1 MRCNNCGW
9 DNAPGST
16 SCVKCGH
23 PLQIENVGYNANND
37 PYQGVKVPNNNQ
49 GGSPQPRP
57 TVISSQPAEA
67 PVPRPTRVAHG
78 PIQQDP
84 MLKSTVVQTPSGC
97 PHCGYPVMGSFT
109 SCPNCGAELAPKPT
123 TIQNSS
129 TPPAAEPAPE
139 PAPVAAPVAAP
150 IVPPPTVAVVNTA
163 KAGLTDLGIDE
174 QVKCDK
180 CGAEVSVEFSYCPKC
195 GERIHL
201 PTIRAIRHKS
211 TPPPEP
217 PKPKCSLTLI
227 PEEEEQA
234 EPIKKDYEGASIIL
248 TRENT
253 EADNRTITSKEQAE
267 LICEDG
273 KWFVLNKSELG
284 STYLAAS
291 RKLELQQGDIIVMG
305 DRRFKF
311 EAEEQTE
318 NK

>member
-37 PYQGVKVPNNNQ
+37 PYQGVKMPNNNH
-49 GGSPQPRP
+49 GSEPQPRP
-57 TVISSQPAEA
+57 TIINSQPAET
-67 PVPRPTRVAHG
+67 PVPRPTRVAYG
-78 PIQQDP
+78 PIQQDQ
-84 MLKSTVVQTPSGC
+84 MLKSTIVQTPKSC

-109 SCPNCGAELAPKPT
+109 SCPNCGAEIAPKPT
-123 TIQNSS
+123 TIQNSAMPPS
-129 TPPAAEPAPE
+129 TDPVPKAAPE
-139 PAPVAAPVAAP
+139 ATPIVAP
-150 IVPPPTVAVVNTA
+150 ITIPVTSAV

-174 QVKCDK
+174 QLKCNK
-180 CGAEVSVEFSYCPKC
+180 CGAKVSVEFSFCPKC

-217 PKPKCSLTLI
+217 PKPMCHLTLV
-227 PEEEEQA
+227 PEEEEQTK
-234 EPIKKDYEGASIIL
+234 PIRIDYEGASIIL

-253 EADNRTITSKEQAE
+253 EANNRTITSKEQAE

-284 STYLAAS
+284 STYLEAG
-291 RKLELQQGDIIVMG
+291 RKLELQQGDVIVMG

-311 EAEEQTE
+311 EAEEHTD

>member
-37 PYQGVKVPNNNQ
+37 PYQGVKMPNNYH
-49 GGSPQPRP
+49 GSEPQPRP
-57 TVISSQPAEA
+57 TIINSQPAET
-67 PVPRPTRVAHG
+67 PVPRPTRVAYG
-78 PIQQDP
+78 PIQQDQ
-84 MLKSTVVQTPSGC
+84 MLKSTIVQTPKSC
-97 PHCGYPVMGSFT
+97 PHCGYPVVGSFT
-109 SCPNCGAELAPKPT
+109 SCPNCGAEIAPKPT
-123 TIQNSS
+123 TIQNSA
-129 TPPAAEPAPE
+129 TPPSTDPVPKAAPE
-139 PAPVAAPVAAP
+139 ATPIVAP
-150 IVPPPTVAVVNTA
+150 ITIPVTSAV
-163 KAGLTDLGIDE
+163 KAGLKDLGIDE
-174 QVKCDK
+174 QLKCNK
-180 CGAEVSVEFSYCPKC
+180 CGAEVSVEFSFCPKC

-217 PKPKCSLTLI
+217 PKPKCHLTLV
-227 PEEEEQA
+227 PEEEEQT
-234 EPIKKDYEGASIIL
+234 EPIRIDYEGASIIL

-253 EADNRTITSKEQAE
+253 EANNRTITSKEQAE

-284 STYLAAS
+284 STYLEAG
-291 RKLELQQGDIIVMG
+291 RKLELQQGDVIVMG

-311 EAEEQTE
+311 EAEEQTD